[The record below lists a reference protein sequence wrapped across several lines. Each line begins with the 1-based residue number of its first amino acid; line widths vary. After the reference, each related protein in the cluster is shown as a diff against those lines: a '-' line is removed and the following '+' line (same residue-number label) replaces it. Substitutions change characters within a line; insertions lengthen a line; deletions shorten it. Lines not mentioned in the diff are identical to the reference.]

1 MKSLHTTA
9 RDLPPL
15 SATRET
21 PCIAMKMQG
30 SQECM
35 KKENSILKDSE
46 RVSQFSG
53 SLPCTCVIKLG
64 FFSCSK
70 KSIND
75 EDGINCFQD

>member
-35 KKENSILKDSE
+35 KKENSILKRLWKSKSVLW
-46 RVSQFSG
+46 VSSMYM
-53 SLPCTCVIKLG
+53 CY
-64 FFSCSK
+64 
-70 KSIND
+70 
-75 EDGINCFQD
+75 